1 MVSIEDLAAIFL
13 ALFSGIGLQ
22 HLTNPD
28 DADDTLL
35 QSAIEFLDYK
45 FAPVDTAGDD

>member
-1 MVSIEDLAAIFL
+1 M
-13 ALFSGIGLQ
+13 FSGIGLQ

-35 QSAIEFLDYK
+35 QSAIEFLEAAFDG
-45 FAPVDTAGDD
+45 P